1 MPPRIIDEIR
11 LRYFKQL
18 VKVCLCTRQN
28 RVDSIDSVATASLKR
43 TPCADCIRL
52 EAFTSSLIRPEIFVF
67 TELVSQSFRAYCS
80 FAYSALASFR
90 MGMSGSAVPLS
101 SSLLPT
107 ADTRWL
113 LRRSQQDQDCTDASK
128 HSRSDQQ
135 TLALVWKVNCHDR
148 HDGGMSN
155 IQPGGEDGHRAIH

>member
-1 MPPRIIDEIR
+1 MA
-11 LRYFKQL
+11 
-18 VKVCLCTRQN
+18 RQPN
-28 RVDSIDSVATASLKR
+28 IGRVYGDSVEIASSTNACGIGLRCLGSKLASR
-43 TPCADCIRL
+43 ASGETCFLSVKPVP
-52 EAFTSSLIRPEIFVF
+52 SSLARTTGGSLHPRTRPK
-67 TELVSQSFRAYCS
+67 TRGRYCS
-80 FAYSALASFR
+80 LAYSALACFR

-148 HDGGMSN
+148 HDDGMSN
-155 IQPGGEDGHRAIH
+155 IQPRGEDDHRAIH